1 MAKEV
6 NFKVQMSC
14 GGCSGAVTRILKK
27 IEGVSDVAAD
37 LETQEV
43 KVQCEDGVDP
53 QAMLTALEKWAAAS
67 NKTVEL
73 LA

>member
-1 MAKEV
+1 MPKEV

-27 IEGVSDVAAD
+27 IEGVAEVAAD
-37 LETQEV
+37 LETQGV

-53 QAMLTALEKWAAAS
+53 QALLAALEKWAAAS

>member
-1 MAKEV
+1 MAREV
-6 NFKVQMSC
+6 NFKVQMAC

-27 IEGVSDVAAD
+27 IEGVVEVATN
-37 LETQEV
+37 LETQGV
-43 KVQCEDGVDP
+43 SVQCADEVDP
-53 QAMLTALEKWAAAS
+53 QVLLAALEKWAAAS

>member
-1 MAKEV
+1 MPEI
-6 NFKVQMSC
+6 NFKVQMTC

-27 IEGVSDVAAD
+27 IDGVEEVEAD
-37 LETQEV
+37 LDTQGV
-43 KVQCEDGVDP
+43 KVQCVDAVDP
-53 QAMLTALEKWAAAS
+53 NTLLAALQKWATAS